1 MEASDELDMDVITPL
16 IEEKGADSGEI
27 SDEDEI
33 TELGLMQKHSKYG
46 NPQGITFYQT
56 LIHLLKGNI
65 GTGLLGLPLAVRNA
79 GILVGPVSLIVMG
92 AVAVHCMHILVQCS
106 HHLSERL
113 KMQSL
118 GYSDTV
124 GLAMENSHLKCLRKG
139 GAFGR
144 HLVNSFLVI
153 TQLGFCSAYFVFLAE
168 NVKQVVEGLLRNST
182 ANSSFPVGDS
192 AAPVLEVWEVDLR
205 LYMLCFLPFLIILVC
220 IRDLKHLAILSFL
233 ANISMAVSLVIIYH
247 SIVQDIKDPKKFP
260 LASNWKGY
268 SLFFG
273 TAIFAF
279 EGIGVVLP
287 LENQMKET
295 RRFPRALNIG
305 MAIVTALYISLGTLG
320 YLRFG
325 DDIKGSITLNLPQDV
340 WIYQMVKILYSFGI
354 FVTYSIQFYV
364 PAEIV
369 IPAVRSGVR
378 DKWRLPCELVAR
390 VLMVCVTCAMA
401 VLIPRLDLVISFVGA
416 VSSSTLSLIFPP
428 LLELVTL
435 SEKDISVWM
444 VIKDISIAVLGFV
457 GFLAGTYVTV
467 EEMIYPQ
474 TTFLE
479 TGKLFQTL
487 NITNTMDLLRNSTQ
501 SRLLEG

>member
-1 MEASDELDMDVITPL
+1 MLLYSVSVCGLSITGYCRLRLLLNLNWSGLKKWIYSSVIKNIFCTG
-16 IEEKGADSGEI
+16 INKTNNQKTGEKEVEEEV
-27 SDEDEI
+27 
-33 TELGLMQKHSKYG
+33 SK
-46 NPQGITFYQT
+46 N
-56 LIHLLKGNI
+56 KVWNI

-79 GILVGPVSLIVMG
+79 GILVGPVSLIAMG
-92 AVAVHCMHILVQCS
+92 VVAVHCMHILVQCS

-144 HLVNSFLVI
+144 YLVNSFLVI

-168 NVKQVVEGLLRNST
+168 NVKQVYMYQGNNRC
-182 ANSSFPVGDS
+182 
-192 AAPVLEVWEVDLR
+192 AAPVLEVWDVDLR
-205 LYMLCFLPFLIILVC
+205 LYMLCFVPFLIILVC

-247 SIVQDIKDPKKFP
+247 SIIQDLKDPKKFP

-295 RRFPRALNIG
+295 RRFPQALNIG

-378 DKWRLPCELVAR
+378 ENWRLPCELVVR
-390 VLMVCVTCAMA
+390 VLMVCLTYMKSKNFEWKFEVY
-401 VLIPRLDLVISFVGA
+401 L
-416 VSSSTLSLIFPP
+416 STSAF
-428 LLELVTL
+428 
-435 SEKDISVWM
+435 M
-444 VIKDISIAVLGFV
+444 HF
-457 GFLAGTYVTV
+457 
-467 EEMIYPQ
+467 
-474 TTFLE
+474 
-479 TGKLFQTL
+479 
-487 NITNTMDLLRNSTQ
+487 
-501 SRLLEG
+501 